1 MPVITDIEPV
11 AVNVDATESN
21 GLYPIREVSRLTGI
35 NPVTLR
41 AWERRYGFIEPKR
54 TNSGHRLYSLTDI
67 ETVRRVQGW
76 IERGVSVSKV
86 GELLARGTPAI
97 SQHEG
102 VQSTEY
108 REWQLQISAAL
119 SAFNE
124 AQLERL
130 YGQIFSSYPPE
141 VVFQDILMP
150 LWHQLSKTRDEFGR
164 TSEWLLLDGF
174 LRGRV
179 LHRLQF
185 QLQVASASTCVVVIA
200 LPDLCRELELLV
212 TGLLLSRADRVIRV
226 LPMGQPLDEL
236 ALVCEKIQP
245 AGVVVFAQRALSTAH
260 HRRLLKLGQTLDCPT
275 LLAGEAANVAQP
287 ALCDSSIG
295 CLGHDARVMSQRLD
309 AELKGHVAF

>member
-1 MPVITDIEPV
+1 MTDVEPLSV
-11 AVNVDATESN
+11 TDADAESN
-21 GLYPIREVSRLTGI
+21 GLFPIREVSRLTGI

-185 QLQVASASTCVVVIA
+185 QLQVASASTCVVVVA

>member
-1 MPVITDIEPV
+1 MPVIIDIESV
-11 AVNVDATESN
+11 AVNVDTTESN

-212 TGLLLSRADRVIRV
+212 TGLLISRADRVIRV

>member
-1 MPVITDIEPV
+1 MPVIIDIESV
-11 AVNVDATESN
+11 AVNVDTTESN

-54 TNSGHRLYSLTDI
+54 TNSGHRLYSVTDI

-97 SQHEG
+97 SRHEG

-119 SAFNE
+119 TAFNE

-141 VVFQDILMP
+141 VAFQDILMP
-150 LWHQLSKTRDEFGR
+150 LWHQLFKTRDEFGR

-179 LHRLQF
+179 QHRLQF
-185 QLQVASASTCVVVIA
+185 QLQVAPASTCVVVVA
-200 LPDLCRELELLV
+200 LADLCRELELLV
-212 TGLLLSRADRVIRV
+212 AGLLLSRADRVIRV

-245 AGVVVFAQRALSTAH
+245 AAVVVFAQRALTTAH
-260 HRRLLKLGQTLDCPT
+260 HRRLLKLAQTLDCST

-287 ALCDSSIG
+287 ALNDSSIG
-295 CLGHDARVMSQRLD
+295 CLGHDARLMNQRLD

>member
-1 MPVITDIEPV
+1 MPVIIDIESV
-11 AVNVDATESN
+11 AVNVDTTESN

-108 REWQLQISAAL
+108 RDWQLQISAAL

-150 LWHQLSKTRDEFGR
+150 LWHQLSKTREEFGR

-185 QLQVASASTCVVVIA
+185 QLQVASASTCVVVVA